1 MKVREESEKADL
13 KLSIQ
18 KARSYTKTTKTQLQN
33 FIHGEKVQRIRKIKV
48 SEIESNV
55 KCT

>member
-1 MKVREESEKADL
+1 MNLHFL
-13 KLSIQ
+13 KFWIVV
-18 KARSYTKTTKTQLQN
+18 SYTKTTKTQLQN
-33 FIHGEKVQRIRKIKV
+33 FIHGEKVQHIWKIKV